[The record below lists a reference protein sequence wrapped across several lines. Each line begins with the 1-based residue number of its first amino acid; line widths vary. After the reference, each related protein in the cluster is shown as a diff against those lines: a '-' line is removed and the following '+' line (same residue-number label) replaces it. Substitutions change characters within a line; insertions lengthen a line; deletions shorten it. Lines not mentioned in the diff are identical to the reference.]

1 MSLFTVILSGEVMVW
16 DLSRDNDLLLASSGI
31 GNDSHRDP
39 VSKVQWVTDGESQG
53 KKYNVSGS

>member
-1 MSLFTVILSGEVMVW
+1 MVW

-39 VSKVQWVTDGESQG
+39 VSKMHWVADAESHG
-53 KKYNVSGS
+53 KKYNVSDS